1 MQFSTNDFV
10 TRLKRIDIN
19 SWMVYIV
26 FIVVL
31 VIFGVW
37 LGDTFFSVTNL
48 LSISRQAAATAVMA
62 VGMVFIIGLG
72 HIDLSIGAI
81 VALSAQIVA
90 LILRATSNI
99 PLALFGGL
107 VMGGI
112 VGVFN
117 GFAVTL
123 VKIPSFL
130 VTLGTSSIIRGTAM
144 WTTGTKAV
152 PIANDFYNFTFGAG
166 NIGPIPVLLI
176 WTIISLLIGHFILFN
191 TAFGKQVLATG
202 GNYTS
207 AQYSGV
213 KVRKITVIVFIAM
226 AIIAAFAGALYA
238 GRMQTARWSYG
249 TGVEMDVIAAVVLG
263 GTRMSGGNGS
273 ILGAVVG
280 ALLINMI
287 NNGLVIGG
295 FDTAQQTIMKG
306 VIILLAVA
314 LGNIGKTKRLV

>member
-1 MQFSTNDFV
+1 MQFNINNII
-10 TRLKRIDIN
+10 TRIKKIDIN
-19 SWMVYIV
+19 SCMVYIV

-31 VIFGVW
+31 AIFGIW
-37 LGDTFFSVTNL
+37 LGSIFFSVTNL
-48 LSISRQAAATAVMA
+48 LSITRQAAATAVMA

-81 VALSAQIVA
+81 VALSAQIIA
-90 LILRATSNI
+90 IILRITNII
-99 PLALFGGL
+99 PLALLGG
-107 VMGGI
+107 VAMGMI
-112 VGVFN
+112 VGTFN
-117 GFAVTL
+117 GFAVTFIR
-123 VKIPSFL
+123 IPSFL

-152 PIANDFYNFTFGAG
+152 PIANGVYNFIFGAG
-166 NIGPIPVLLI
+166 NVGLIPVLLI
-176 WTIISLLIGHFILFN
+176 WTIVALLIGHFMLSN

-202 GNYTS
+202 GNYVS

-213 KVRKITVIVFIAM
+213 KVKKLTIIVFMAM
-226 AIIAAFAGALYA
+226 ATISALAGALYA

-273 ILGAVVG
+273 IVGAVVG

-306 VIILLAVA
+306 VMILLAVA
-314 LGNIGKTKRLV
+314 LGNIGKTKKSA

>member
-1 MQFSTNDFV
+1 MQFNINDAIA
-10 TRLKRIDIN
+10 RLKKMDIN
-19 SWMVYIV
+19 SCMVYIV

-31 VIFGVW
+31 AIFGIW
-37 LGDTFFSVTNL
+37 LGSTFFSVVNL
-48 LSISRQAAATAVMA
+48 LSITRQAAATAVMA

-81 VALSAQIVA
+81 VALSAQLVA
-90 LILRATSNI
+90 IILRATNNI
-99 PLALFGGL
+99 PLALLGGFA
-107 VMGGI
+107 MGAV
-112 VGVFN
+112 VGAFN
-117 GFAVTL
+117 GLAVTL
-123 VKIPSFL
+123 VRIPSFL
-130 VTLGTSSIIRGTAM
+130 VTLGASSIIRGIAM

-152 PIANDFYNFTFGAG
+152 PIANDFYNFFFGAG
-166 NIGPIPVLLI
+166 NIGSIPVLLI
-176 WTIISLLIGHFILFN
+176 WTIIALLIGHFFLSS

-202 GNYTS
+202 GNYTA

-213 KVRKITVIVFIAM
+213 KVKKLTVIVFVVM
-226 AIIAAFAGALYA
+226 AGISALGGALYA

-314 LGNIGKTKRLV
+314 LGNIGKGRR